1 MKKLVLEKDGM
12 YYVFEVISYM
22 HANDFFVK
30 DFIRHLMMNMVTTSS
45 EVVFQFD
52 ATKLNEIVDFDKA
65 VEASTKAVN
74 SSFPSKGTCTIVAS
88 IIENDIFFQFDMEV
102 M

>member
-22 HANDFFVK
+22 HASDFFVK
-30 DFIRHLMMNMVTTSS
+30 DFIRYLMMNMVTMSS

-52 ATKLNEIVDFDKA
+52 VTKLNEIVDFDKA
-65 VEASTKAVN
+65 IETSTEPVN
-74 SSFPSKGTCTIVAS
+74 SSYPNKGTCTIVAS
-88 IIENDIFFQFDMEV
+88 IIENDVFFQFNIERW
-102 M
+102 